1 MNSFKMPHHVF
12 IRQKALGT
20 VWTFML
26 PGCLVDCLLVVFES
40 PGVCKMFGADPTHVS
55 VNFPYKPFLGAGAV
69 IHELFMK
76 SPVVILQ
83 LCFSLKLLHT
93 VSTD

>member
-1 MNSFKMPHHVF
+1 
-12 IRQKALGT
+12 
-20 VWTFML
+20 
-26 PGCLVDCLLVVFES
+26 
-40 PGVCKMFGADPTHVS
+40 MFGADPTHVS
-55 VNFPYKPFLGAGAV
+55 VNFPYKPFLSAGAM

-93 VSTD
+93 MSTDEYAGFLRAVIEGQVFSPQG